1 MATKLKE
8 VDAVIVGLGW
18 TGGILAKELTE
29 AGLKVV
35 ALERGAMRSPEQDF
49 AVPIVR
55 DELRFVVRH
64 DLMQNTA
71 RDTLTIRNNPSQD
84 ALPMRRLGSFLPGEV
99 VGGSA
104 VHWSGHTWRW
114 TDMEFKVR
122 SMYEERYGKNF
133 IPADMTVQDWGITYA
148 ELEPYYD
155 KFECTAAVSGKA
167 GNINGEILPGGNPFE
182 APRAREYPLPP
193 LTPILASEM
202 FTQAAKNNGYHPF
215 PRPAANASR
224 AYTNPDGSKFGAC
237 QYCGYCQR
245 FGCEANAKGSP
256 LTTVIPIAMRNPNFE
271 LRTYSW
277 VTKVLKASDGKRV
290 SGVAYTSLLNG
301 EEFEQ
306 PAGLVLLCAYAI
318 NNVHLMLLSGIG
330 EPYDPVA
337 QKGVIGKNYCY
348 QTGASA
354 TLFFEGRHFNPFMSA
369 GGSNA
374 TIDDFNINWDFDRG
388 KHGFVGGYNVAG
400 GFNTALPIGHRPV
413 PRGTPQWGKA
423 RKAATAK
430 WYQTAMNI
438 GASGSVMANR
448 YNYYDL
454 DPTYRNAFGQPL
466 MRMTF
471 DYKENEHKMGR
482 HAAQVVND
490 IAKSMNPTRLN
501 EATARTR
508 CGAVSEHAQYW
519 RHHHG
524 HQSARQRLEQIP
536 AELGLLQPVR
546 GRRQR
551 VSTQC
556 VVQSDRAGGRA
567 RLLDGGRDQESLPQG
582 SRATGAG
589 MSGLAMRAIAWIPVM
604 LVGAVSVA
612 HAGGDPARGE
622 KLYED
627 CVACHP
633 IERSVHGIGP
643 TLYGILGRKAGEMAD
658 YRYSRALRGSG
669 IRWTAG

>member
-8 VDAVIVGLGW
+8 VDVVVVGLGW
-18 TGGILAKELTE
+18 TGGILSKELTQ

-35 ALERGAMRSPEQDF
+35 ALERGAMRTPANDYSLPS
-49 AVPIVR
+49 IR
-55 DELRFVVRH
+55 DELRYVVRH

-71 RDTLTIRNNPSQD
+71 RDTLTVRNNPSQE

-104 VHWSGHTWRW
+104 VHWSGLTWRW

-122 SMYEERYGKNF
+122 SMYDERYGKNF
-133 IPADMTVQDWGITYA
+133 IPADMTIQDWGITYA

-155 KFECTAAVSGKA
+155 KFEHTAAVSGKA
-167 GNINGEILPGGNPFE
+167 GNIKGEIQAGGNPFE
-182 APRAREYPLPP
+182 SPRAREYPLPP

-215 PRPAANASR
+215 PRPSANASR

-256 LTTVIPIAMRNPNFE
+256 QITVIPIAMRNPNFE
-271 LRTYSW
+271 LRTHSW
-277 VTKVLKASDGKRV
+277 VTKVLKDSDGKRV
-290 SGVAYTSLLNG
+290 TGVAYTNVLTG

-306 PAGLVLLCAYAI
+306 PAGMVLLCAYAI

-330 EPYDPVA
+330 QPYDPVA

-354 TLFFEGRHFNPFMSA
+354 TLFFEGRQFNPFMAA
-369 GGSNA
+369 GGSQ
-374 TIDDFNINWDFDRG
+374 TTCDDFNINLAFDRG
-388 KHGFVGGYNVAG
+388 PHGFVGGYMVRS
-400 GFNTALPIGHRPV
+400 GFNTALPIGYRPV
-413 PRGTPQWGKA
+413 PRGTPAWGKA
-423 RKAATAK
+423 WKAATAK

-471 DYKENEHKMGR
+471 DYQENERKMGR
-482 HAAQVVND
+482 HAVQVIND

-501 EATARTR
+501 EASVRASWTIVPYQSTHNTGGTIMGTNPRDS
-508 CGAVSEHAQYW
+508 AVNKYL
-519 RHHHG
+519 
-524 HQSARQRLEQIP
+524 QSWDCHNLF
-536 AELGLLQPVR
+536 V
-546 GRRQR
+546 
-551 VSTQC
+551 
-556 VVQSDRAGGRA
+556 
-567 RLLDGGRDQESLPQG
+567 
-582 SRATGAG
+582 
-589 MSGLAMRAIAWIPVM
+589 
-604 LVGAVSVA
+604 VGANVFA
-612 HAGGDPARGE
+612 HNSSYNPT
-622 KLYED
+622 
-627 CVACHP
+627 
-633 IERSVHGIGP
+633 GP
-643 TLYGILGRKAGEMAD
+643 VG
-658 YRYSRALRGSG
+658 ALAY
-669 IRWTAG
+669 WTADAIKNRYVKNPGPLVQA

>member
-35 ALERGAMRSPEQDF
+35 ALERGAMRSPEKDF

-84 ALPMRRLGSFLPGEV
+84 ALPMRRLGSFLPGEG

-122 SMYEERYGKNF
+122 SMYEEHYGKNF
-133 IPADMTVQDWGITYA
+133 IPTDMTVQDWGISYA

-155 KFECTAAVSGKA
+155 KFEYTAAVSGKA
-167 GNINGEILPGGNPFE
+167 GNINGQILPGGNPFE
-182 APRAREYPLPP
+182 APRTREYPLPP

-215 PRPAANASR
+215 PRPSANASR

-271 LRTYSW
+271 LRSYSW
-277 VTKVLKASDGKRV
+277 VTKVLKTTDGKRA
-290 SGVAYTSLLNG
+290 SGVTYTNLLNG

-306 PAGLVLLCAYAI
+306 PADLVLLCAYAI

-348 QTGASA
+348 QTGAGA
-354 TLFFEGRHFNPFMSA
+354 TLFFEDRRFNPFMSA

-388 KHGFVGGYNVAG
+388 KHSFVGGYNVAG
-400 GFNTALPIGHRPV
+400 GFNTALPIGYRPV

-423 RKAATAK
+423 WKTATAK

-438 GASGSVMANR
+438 SASGSVMANR

-482 HAAQVVND
+482 HAAQVIND

-501 EATARTR
+501 EATVRTHWTVVPYQSTHNTGGTIM
-508 CGAVSEHAQYW
+508 GANPRDSALNKYL
-519 RHHHG
+519 
-524 HQSARQRLEQIP
+524 QSWDCHNLF
-536 AELGLLQPVR
+536 V
-546 GRRQR
+546 
-551 VSTQC
+551 
-556 VVQSDRAGGRA
+556 
-567 RLLDGGRDQESLPQG
+567 
-582 SRATGAG
+582 
-589 MSGLAMRAIAWIPVM
+589 
-604 LVGAVSVA
+604 VGANAFPHNASYN
-612 HAGGDPARGE
+612 PT
-622 KLYED
+622 
-627 CVACHP
+627 
-633 IERSVHGIGP
+633 GP
-643 TLYGILGRKAGEMAD
+643 VG
-658 YRYSRALRGSG
+658 ALAY
-669 IRWTAG
+669 WTADAIKNRYLKDPGPLVPA